1 MNTAAYL
8 QAQIARSE
16 DVMSSRAL
24 NGKVTRAI
32 FVSQSLIYSFPWLL
46 SLQKLL
52 AYTNMLVGFSPIPVT
67 AANLDA
73 DGHAVSLRVN
83 SIIPLQTQNI
93 MQPLTGHRWP
103 CDATQRQHTTMAIG
117 LGNLAASR
125 RPSYLPGVTSNIQ
138 STKHRPHETQLS
150 VRRCPQH

>member
-16 DVMSSRAL
+16 VMSPRAL
-24 NGKVTRAI
+24 NKKFTRAI
-32 FVSQSLIYSFPWLL
+32 FGSQSLIYSFPWLL

-52 AYTNMLVGFSPIPVT
+52 AYTNMLVGFAPIPVT

-73 DGHAVSLRVN
+73 DGLAVSLRGS

-93 MQPLTGHRWP
+93 TQPLTGHRWP
-103 CDATQRQHTTMAIG
+103 CDATQQQHTTVAIG
-117 LGNLAASR
+117 LGNLAASHP
-125 RPSYLPGVTSNIQ
+125 PSDLPGVTSNIQ
-138 STKHRPHETQLS
+138 STKHQPHETQLS
-150 VRRCPQH
+150 VHRCPQH